1 MRRFPANTATTLAW
15 TLDLDP
21 GGNAYEVRGTK
32 VDRGRKAGSGQ
43 TLTPSYEFCPP
54 AAEKRHIHLHPPTSI
69 AGRGGYVQP
78 HLHVHNQERAMEQVL
93 AVDDLAVACTRC

>member
-43 TLTPSYEFCPP
+43 TLTPRMNSVHRRPRSATPTYT
-54 AAEKRHIHLHPPTSI
+54 HPQPSTS
-69 AGRGGYVQP
+69 
-78 HLHVHNQERAMEQVL
+78 E
-93 AVDDLAVACTRC
+93 AVTYSHTCTSTTRNALWSRYLQWTTSL